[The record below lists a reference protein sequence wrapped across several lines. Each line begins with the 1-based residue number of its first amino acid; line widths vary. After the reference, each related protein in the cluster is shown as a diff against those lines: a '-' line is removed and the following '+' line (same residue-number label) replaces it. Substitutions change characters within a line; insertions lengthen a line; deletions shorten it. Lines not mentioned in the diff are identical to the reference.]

1 MNKKGVFEVEGE
13 SLIWLFRISLLLIVI
28 VFLYVIVNAFIKIRV
43 DTSSLEQKIIMDK
56 VLTQPGCLNFYDVRW
71 QPYSVDISKF
81 NSNSLEQCVFSSDIG
96 IRLKLDYNDKNVLAD
111 YNDRMLGYLGFCG
124 KTSDFHCKKD
134 NLIVKVKDNDEIH
147 DGILSYEVI
156 SKNE

>member
-1 MNKKGVFEVEGE
+1 MSKKGVFEVEGE
-13 SLIWLFRISLLLIVI
+13 SLIWLFRISILLIVV

-43 DTSSLEQKIIMDK
+43 DTSALEQKIIIDK

-71 QPYSVDISKF
+71 QSYSVDISKF
-81 NSNSLEQCVFSSDIG
+81 NSNSLEQCIVSKNIG
-96 IRLKLDYNDKNVLAD
+96 IRLKLSYNDKNMQAD
-111 YNDRMLGYLGFCG
+111 YNDRMLGYLGFCS

-134 NLIVKVKDNDEIH
+134 NLIVKVKDNDIIY

-156 SKNE
+156 LKNE